1 MHLLMCLHLLG
12 FVEDQFARI
21 RQFIWVLEGCARFE
35 TCSKIPAVAQAG
47 NSNLRVAP
55 RKEIFVE
62 NLNSH

>member
-35 TCSKIPAVAQAG
+35 TRSKIPAVAQAG
-47 NSNLRVAP
+47 NCGVAP

-62 NLNSH
+62 HLNNH